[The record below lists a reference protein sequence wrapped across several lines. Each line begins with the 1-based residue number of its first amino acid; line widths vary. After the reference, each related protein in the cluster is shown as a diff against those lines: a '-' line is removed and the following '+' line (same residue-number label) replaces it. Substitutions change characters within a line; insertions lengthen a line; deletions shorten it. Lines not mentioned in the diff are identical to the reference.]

1 MYNPFVQQMHTS
13 QTQATTTSASNSPNA
28 KPPSSLNDTP
38 TEQPLD
44 LSAKPTSASS
54 YNQNDSKQ
62 VFRLVYSFF
71 LYKGV

>member
-1 MYNPFVQQMHTS
+1 MICICYFETGILYNPFVQQMHTS

-28 KPPSSLNDTP
+28 KPSSNLNDTP

-54 YNQNDSKQ
+54 YNDSKQ
-62 VFRLVYSFF
+62 VFR
-71 LYKGV
+71 